1 MRGAQEFLDT
11 EQCRYLKDLP
21 LVHVEKIADGDPER
35 LKPQPATP
43 LSGCTR
49 GQRYAVG
56 EFAKALLRRIE
67 DEARGADKRVLR
79 LELASTSRKRSVFTN
94 AWGFDHE
101 VRSAP
106 MRQCQARNIETSL
119 FFEKELT

>member
-11 EQCRYLKDLP
+11 EQCRYFKDLP
-21 LVHVEKIADGDPER
+21 LAHVEKIADGDPER

-56 EFAKALLRRIE
+56 ESRRRCC
-67 DEARGADKRVLR
+67 AGSRMRRVGQTNGSCGLK
-79 LELASTSRKRSVFTN
+79 LASTSRKRSVFTN